1 MDQHQRNVAV
11 VAVGVANRPAAQAG
25 KTFRAVRIACV
36 LGCGQ
41 RSSAWC
47 PKVGVD
53 RQSGLAACRTPTGSV
68 FLICLKPVPYRVN
81 CCTLHCS
88 TAAGSMAK
96 GEHPPSATRSKWR
109 LEQVFVQ
116 VVNVVNDPTTP
127 ACNPSRPT
135 ETMKEQPMSP
145 TIQNRHA
152 RTRDEG
158 VCPSAGHAVH
168 HLQQPLLCQPAGQR
182 RVA

>member
-1 MDQHQRNVAV
+1 
-11 VAVGVANRPAAQAG
+11 
-25 KTFRAVRIACV
+25 
-36 LGCGQ
+36 
-41 RSSAWC
+41 
-47 PKVGVD
+47 
-53 RQSGLAACRTPTGSV
+53 
-68 FLICLKPVPYRVN
+68 
-81 CCTLHCS
+81 
-88 TAAGSMAK
+88 MAK

-152 RTRDEG
+152 RTKDG
-158 VCPSAGHAVH
+158 VVCPASGQAVH
-168 HLQQPLLCQPAGQR
+168 HSQRPLLCQPAGQR